1 MTIKAIAHGYG
12 AAVTVL
18 HVTPAAAP
26 PPYPPGAP
34 VVLPPLAE
42 TDRDGVV
49 AAVRRFADAE
59 VGTQV
64 PIDVELREG
73 PVAAEILRHSM
84 SAPTDLIVMGTHGRS
99 GFERLFLGSVTEKVL
114 RTATCPVLTVPR
126 GMDDV
131 VPVSKALYARILC
144 AVDFSD
150 CSVRALH
157 YAVWLAQ
164 QTNARLTV
172 AHVVER
178 PADLPAGV
186 HETVAGGPRT
196 ADDYVAEAVVDRRAR
211 LNDLVPE
218 NVRASCTV
226 DVVVAVGSAYRELLS
241 LARTDAH
248 DLIVLGIHGRG
259 AIDLLLVG
267 STAQHVVRQA
277 SCPVLTLRSA

>member
-1 MTIKAIAHGYG
+1 MLCPIDFSEFSKRALDHATAIAHGYG

-34 VVLPPLAE
+34 VVLPSLAE

-114 RTATCPVLTVPR
+114 RTATCP
-126 GMDDV
+126 
-131 VPVSKALYARILC
+131 C
-144 AVDFSD
+144 
-150 CSVRALH
+150 
-157 YAVWLAQ
+157 
-164 QTNARLTV
+164 
-172 AHVVER
+172 
-178 PADLPAGV
+178 
-186 HETVAGGPRT
+186 
-196 ADDYVAEAVVDRRAR
+196 
-211 LNDLVPE
+211 
-218 NVRASCTV
+218 
-226 DVVVAVGSAYRELLS
+226 
-241 LARTDAH
+241 
-248 DLIVLGIHGRG
+248 
-259 AIDLLLVG
+259 
-267 STAQHVVRQA
+267 
-277 SCPVLTLRSA
+277 